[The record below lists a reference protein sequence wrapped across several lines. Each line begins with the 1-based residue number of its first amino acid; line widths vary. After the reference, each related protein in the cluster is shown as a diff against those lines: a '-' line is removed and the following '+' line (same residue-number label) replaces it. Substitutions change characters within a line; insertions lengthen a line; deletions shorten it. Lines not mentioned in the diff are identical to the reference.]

1 MKTILIIEDDLVLR
15 DNISDFLEEEGYRIL
30 KTENGIDGIKLAIE
44 QIPDLI
50 LCDIEIPNIKG
61 YDVFRILQEN
71 SATTLI
77 PFVFIT
83 ARVSKDDIRAGMQLG
98 ADDYITKPFDI
109 EELLTTIEIRIKKR
123 ERLIDAGNEC
133 YRMLFD
139 NSLSGAFLIQSKRI
153 VYSNIQLSKTLGY
166 TSNAL
171 EEVQLTRLIYHED
184 IKAVKKKVRACIRG
198 IQQII
203 NLNFRIVT
211 KNGKPVM
218 VRMCAGI
225 TIYKGRKTLIGNILK
240 LNGNKNHDELC
251 IANRASLEYAIRVIE
266 QNQHIITPTM
276 VKKLSSIYH
285 SDTPTQQNTEHQ
297 VAITQREKEV
307 LQLICEG
314 LSTQDIARRLSVSA
328 RTVDTHRSNLIRKTG
343 TRNVVDLVLF
353 GIKHQVVAI

>member
-1 MKTILIIEDDLVLR
+1 MKTILIIEDDLILR
-15 DNISDFLEEEGYRIL
+15 DNISDFLEEEGYRVF
-30 KTENGIDGIKLAIE
+30 KTENGIDGIKLALE

-50 LCDIEIPNIKG
+50 LCDIEIPSVKG
-61 YDVFRILQEN
+61 YDVCRILQEN

-83 ARVSKDDIRAGMQLG
+83 ARVSKDDVRAGMQLG

-123 ERLIDAGNEC
+123 EQLIDAGNEC

-139 NSLSGAFLIQSKRI
+139 NSLSGAFLVQNKRI
-153 VYSNIQLSKTLGY
+153 IYSNIQLSKTLGY
-166 TSNAL
+166 NSNTL
-171 EEVQLTRLIYHED
+171 SRINLLQLIYPDD
-184 IKAVKKKVRACIRG
+184 IKAIKKKLRACIRG
-198 IQQII
+198 IQQVI
-203 NLNFRIVT
+203 NINFRIVD
-211 KNGKPVM
+211 KNDKSVM

-240 LNGNKNHDELC
+240 LDGNINQNELC
-251 IANRASLEYAIRVIE
+251 IANRASLAHAIQVIE
-266 QNQHIITPTM
+266 QNQHFITPNM
-276 VKKLSSIYH
+276 VKKLSSIY
-285 SDTPTQQNTEHQ
+285 QNSTSEPTEHQ
-297 VAITQREKEV
+297 VSITQREKEV

-314 LSTQDIARRLSVSA
+314 LSTQDIAKKINVST